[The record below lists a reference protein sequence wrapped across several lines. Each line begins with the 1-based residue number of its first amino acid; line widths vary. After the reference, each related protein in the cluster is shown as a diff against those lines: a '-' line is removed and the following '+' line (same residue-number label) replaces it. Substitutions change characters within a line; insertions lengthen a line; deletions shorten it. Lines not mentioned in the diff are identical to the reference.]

1 MKLPITQSIKPPISA
16 NNNGSGPSS
25 PIKNSESQPSKTV
38 NAKALDQLSN
48 TWGKVKSSQPLSS
61 DQVSK
66 IQIQGNK
73 AHISNPLSQQ
83 VAQLA
88 EELSVQ
94 SKDKQASLT
103 ELKLFLVKLETQQG
117 LLSLLSQKAYPKGNN
132 LLITLDAKGMWQLQA
147 PSQGF
152 SLNNLS
158 AQFSGNQSAPPALNL
173 SAASNALAELIQLL
187 PTKLNS
193 QPQLN
198 QVSITAQNIGT
209 STETASVKIP
219 PIPPSMLKS
228 DHVIDLTAVQNALKH
243 SGQTLEN
250 QLAQSIKQPSGL
262 DQRPEGANSSLESPN
277 FKGRFQQVEQ
287 QVNRWVKQLTSE
299 LKHSKTSVSLN
310 EAIKPLTTDTTA
322 KSMVQNE
329 RLTPT
334 QTPAEISIEIPTKV
348 SAASIATSDSK
359 SWLMKHQNVLITE
372 LSQTMMKNNS
382 FIPNWA
388 SAGTFKNAD
397 ELNALFNLLLAPKH
411 AGQSSGQSIWPNNL
425 SAQSQINQTL
435 QLLITHSPD
444 TEKDSAQNQL
454 LRQIFNVNQSLM
466 KMQHDQIHNR
476 LGQQQPDSPTQLQMS
491 IPYAH
496 QNNIQW
502 AELELK
508 EFQPET
514 NSAEKT
520 TGWHL
525 ILRFEQDTSQAFSV
539 ETQLKQDQLSVVLWA
554 NEKIQLKRLNQ
565 DIPLFK
571 EKLNHAGFKLES
583 ITTKHGSPNKIQKPI
598 QQSLVD
604 VHT

>member
-1 MKLPITQSIKPPISA
+1 
-16 NNNGSGPSS
+16 
-25 PIKNSESQPSKTV
+25 
-38 NAKALDQLSN
+38 
-48 TWGKVKSSQPLSS
+48 
-61 DQVSK
+61 
-66 IQIQGNK
+66 
-73 AHISNPLSQQ
+73 
-83 VAQLA
+83 
-88 EELSVQ
+88 
-94 SKDKQASLT
+94 
-103 ELKLFLVKLETQQG
+103 
-117 LLSLLSQKAYPKGNN
+117 
-132 LLITLDAKGMWQLQA
+132 
-147 PSQGF
+147 
-152 SLNNLS
+152 
-158 AQFSGNQSAPPALNL
+158 
-173 SAASNALAELIQLL
+173 
-187 PTKLNS
+187 
-193 QPQLN
+193 
-198 QVSITAQNIGT
+198 
-209 STETASVKIP
+209 
-219 PIPPSMLKS
+219 
-228 DHVIDLTAVQNALKH
+228 
-243 SGQTLEN
+243 
-250 QLAQSIKQPSGL
+250 
-262 DQRPEGANSSLESPN
+262 
-277 FKGRFQQVEQ
+277 
-287 QVNRWVKQLTSE
+287 
-299 LKHSKTSVSLN
+299 
-310 EAIKPLTTDTTA
+310 
-322 KSMVQNE
+322 MVQNE